1 MEGGLHNP
9 LAQFKTVSDEATIV
23 VSEVPTASDIEEAI
37 VITIGEGK
45 QPVLLLGDEFCE
57 QLVHPYLFPMGRFGS
72 RA

>member
-57 QLVHPYLFPMGRFGS
+57 
-72 RA
+72 